1 MTINSLQYSLSA
13 LSPMG
18 TVGSAVT
25 AYQLARKSLLQKN
38 LRSLDD
44 AVTGGNLS
52 DIQRAYKTL
61 TANNPQYTAGP
72 ASDLE
77 DPITAG
83 FRSLDKAVSQGS
95 LADAQKAWKT
105 LTSEFEKKGIALD
118 SGNETA
124 AQAKAQL
131 MSYGSQSLMVSWQT
145 YSSSGALVD
154 GLWGNY
160 SAGSFLSAFA

>member
-1 MTINSLQYSLSA
+1 MTINSLQYSLA
-13 LSPMG
+13 GLSPMG
-18 TVGSAVT
+18 TGGSAVT
-25 AYQLARKSLLQKN
+25 AYQLARKSLLQRN
-38 LRSLDD
+38 LNSLDK
-44 AVTGGNLS
+44 AVTGGSLS
-52 DIQRAYKTL
+52 DIQRAYKAL
-61 TANNPQYTAGP
+61 TTNNPQYTAGP

-83 FRSLDKAVSQGS
+83 FRSLGKAIDKGS

-105 LTSEFEKKGIALD
+105 VVSEFEKKGVALN

-124 AQAKAQL
+124 AMAKAEL

-145 YSSSGALVD
+145 YSSSGSLVD

-160 SAGSFLSAFA
+160 SAGSFLNASA